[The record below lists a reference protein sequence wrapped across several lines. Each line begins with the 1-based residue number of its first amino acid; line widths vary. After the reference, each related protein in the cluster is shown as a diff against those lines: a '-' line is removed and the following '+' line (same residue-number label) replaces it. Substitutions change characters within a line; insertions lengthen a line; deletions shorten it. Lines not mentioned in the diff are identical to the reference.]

1 MPETTTNG
9 HARTP
14 RGGVSGV
21 ALELLSA
28 SARGAVMAPVTLSL
42 SLVRLPLIGFQQACL
57 VTDAVC
63 RTSLEIAGRGLH
75 LLGLRSGPEEVSIDP
90 TGYLTE
96 PESRNGEYAEFSPEF
111 TGRLDTG
118 VAVGADPDML
128 SDADADLIAELGTD
142 FSADLAMA
150 DRSGGD
156 LSAEDLEAA
165 AADLAA
171 EAGATVGPWAPAGPS
186 AEALAAEGPA
196 GAESAAGGPAAE
208 KSVDVQPV
216 DIVTRAAVAAE
227 EAAADDSLPQVE
239 RAELPIEDFDHVTA
253 GSLRGRLRRLELP
266 ELRTLRT
273 YEQEHAHR
281 LPILTLLEN
290 RIAKLEA
297 APA

>member
-1 MPETTTNG
+1 
-9 HARTP
+9 
-14 RGGVSGV
+14 
-21 ALELLSA
+21 
-28 SARGAVMAPVTLSL
+28 MAPVTLSL

-57 VTDAVC
+57 LTDAVR
-63 RTSLEIAGRGLH
+63 RTSLEVAGRGLH
-75 LLGLRSGPEEVSIDP
+75 LIGLRSGPEEVSIDP

-111 TGRLDTG
+111 TGRLDAG

-128 SDADADLIAELGTD
+128 LDADADLIAELGTD
-142 FSADLAMA
+142 FSADLAIT

-156 LSAEDLEAA
+156 LSGEDLEAA

-171 EAGATVGPWAPAGPS
+171 EAGTTGGFWAS
-186 AEALAAEGPA
+186 ADRRAAE
-196 GAESAAGGPAAE
+196 E
-208 KSVDVQPV
+208 SVDEEPV

-297 APA
+297 GPA